1 MRRNEIR
8 DLFASLMTPVC
19 HEVSIEPKR
28 QNADRPLAEG
38 SKCLQASHEWSM
50 EWQLQKDYFLLFVFS
65 VLSVRL
71 TYGWK
76 STSLL

>member
-28 QNADRPLAEG
+28 QNADRPLAKG

-76 STSLL
+76 NTSLL